1 MSLQAKMIT
10 IDCARPQALAGWW
23 ATALRTEVDE
33 DYGEFVVVA
42 AEPLVLGF
50 QRVPEEKRVKNRV
63 HVDFVAADR
72 TEEVERLVG
81 LGATVVDEHAVW
93 GPTWTTLRDP
103 EGNEFCV
110 SD

>member
-1 MSLQAKMIT
+1 MSLQAQMIT
-10 IDCARPQALAGWW
+10 IDCARPRALAEWW
-23 ATALRTEVDE
+23 ATALGVEVGE
-33 DYGEFVVVA
+33 DFGEFVMVA

-63 HVDFVAADR
+63 HVDFAAADR
-72 TEEVERLVG
+72 TEEVDRLVG
-81 LGATVVDEHAVW
+81 LGATVVGEYSVW